1 MKTPSRRSFR
11 KWFSLFLI
19 FLLIAIPLEI
29 WRSNALL
36 QVSSYTVCDPALPAA
51 FDGFSVV
58 HLSDLHGKRFGEEQQ
73 KLLSELAALSP
84 DLIVITGDIVDSTS
98 AADERQAA

>member
-58 HLSDLHGKRFGEEQQ
+58 HLSDLHGKRFGDEQQ
-73 KLLSELAALSP
+73 KLLYAFNDTA
-84 DLIVITGDIVDSTS
+84 VDYPR
-98 AADERQAA
+98 DKCVHQLFEEQVE